1 MLSRASRTFFAKL
14 PSAGLLGQ
22 QGLRTSPL
30 STATFDHKD
39 AFNLESRLTDEEK
52 MIRDNVRSYC
62 QEKLLPRVLE
72 ANRNE
77 SFDKNIMK
85 EFGSLG
91 VLGSAISGYG
101 CPGAVSSVATGLIMR
116 EIERVD
122 SSYRSISSVQSS
134 LVMHAINTFGSEEQK
149 ERLLPQL
156 ASGDLIGCF
165 GLTEPNHGSD
175 PGSMETKAVY
185 DSSSKT
191 YSLRGSKTW
200 ITNSPV
206 SDVLIIW
213 ARSAHHNNSVRGF
226 VVERSKVKDASSLST
241 PKIQGKFS
249 LRSSPTGMI
258 LMDNVRIP
266 EENLLPKSTGLS
278 SPMSCLNSARHG
290 IGWGSMG
297 AAEFCYEAAL
307 NYTLERKQFG
317 KPLAANQLIQKKLSE
332 MLIDI
337 TLGINASYTVSRLK
351 DEGKATPEMISIIK
365 KNNCQK
371 ALEIARS
378 ARDMMGGN
386 GISDEFHVIRHVM
399 NLESV
404 NTYEGT
410 SDIHSLIIGRAITGI
425 QAFK

>member
-1 MLSRASRTFFAKL
+1 VVLKH
-14 PSAGLLGQ
+14 
-22 QGLRTSPL
+22 QGLKA
-30 STATFDHKD
+30 STASGVIFDPKD

-62 QEKLLPRVLE
+62 QDKLLPRVLE
-72 ANRNE
+72 ANRSE
-77 SFDKNIMK
+77 SFDRNIMK

-91 VLGSAISGYG
+91 VLGSMISGYG
-101 CPGAVSSVATGLIMR
+101 CPGPVSSVATGLIMR

-134 LVMHAINTFGSEEQK
+134 LVMHAIHTFGSEEQK
-149 ERLLPQL
+149 ERLLPEL
-156 ASGDLIGCF
+156 ASGSMIGCF
-165 GLTEPNHGSD
+165 GLTEPDHGSD
-175 PGSMETKAVY
+175 PGGMETRAVY

-191 YSLRGSKTW
+191 YSLTGSKTW

-206 SDVLIIW
+206 ADVLIIW
-213 ARSAHHNNSVRGF
+213 ARSGYHNNSVRGF
-226 VVERSKVKDASSLST
+226 IVERNQVKDESALST
-241 PKIQGKFS
+241 PKIDGKFS

-258 LMDNVRIP
+258 LMDNVKIP
-266 EENLLPKSTGLS
+266 EGNLLPKSEGLS
-278 SPMSCLNSARHG
+278 SPFSCLNNARHG

-297 AAEFCYEAAL
+297 AAEFCFEAAL

-317 KPLAANQLIQKKLSE
+317 RPLAANQLVQKKLSD
-332 MLIDI
+332 MMIDI
-337 TLGINASYTVSRLK
+337 TLGLNGSYTVSRLK
-351 DEGKATPEMISIIK
+351 DEGKATPEMISIMK

-371 ALEIARS
+371 ALDIART

-410 SDIHSLIIGRAITGI
+410 SDIHTLILGRAITGI